1 MKINYR
7 KNDVVEGIVN
17 NVVAY
22 GAFVYI
28 DYHTSGLIHISE
40 ITNAFVSNIHQH
52 LVVGQKI
59 HCRVIDVD
67 NEKGHLRLSLK
78 NIQKNI
84 KPRILRRDRLLQQKH
99 NLLPANEL
107 GFSSLKNN
115 LNTWIEKEEL
125 C

>member
-17 NVVAY
+17 NVVDY

-40 ITNAFVSNIHQH
+40 ITNGFVSDISRY
-52 LVVGQKI
+52 LSIGQKI
-59 HCRVIDVD
+59 FCRVIDVD

-84 KPRILRRDRLLQQKH
+84 KPRSLRRERLLQQKQS
-99 NLLPANEL
+99 LLPANKL
-107 GFSSLKNN
+107 GFKSLQDN
-115 LNTWIEKEEL
+115 LDKWIEEEEI

>member
-40 ITNAFVSNIHQH
+40 ITNGFVSNIHKH
-52 LVVGQKI
+52 LAVGQKI

-84 KPRILRRDRLLQQKH
+84 KPRILRRDRLLQQKQ

-107 GFSSLKNN
+107 GFSSLKDN
-115 LNTWIEKEEL
+115 LNAWIEKEEL